1 LTTKPLTVV
10 LPPEIV
16 SRSKQPYRAPEVTP
30 FFSPGAPDWVEES
43 MSAEA
48 LQETGIWDE
57 QRVEGLLRRCRAGKA
72 TGFREGMALIG
83 VLSTQLWHRAF
94 FAQGLGNY
102 PPETDKPRMRLD
114 RTEAKE
120 IA

>member
-1 LTTKPLTVV
+1 
-10 LPPEIV
+10 
-16 SRSKQPYRAPEVTP
+16 
-30 FFSPGAPDWVEES
+30 VEES
-43 MSAEA
+43 LAPEA
-48 LQETGIWDE
+48 LREIGIWDE

-94 FAQGLGNY
+94 FSPGLGDY
-102 PPETDKPRMRLD
+102 KPPADKPRMRLD
-114 RTEAKE
+114 RTRAKE

>member
-1 LTTKPLTVV
+1 M
-10 LPPEIV
+10 E
-16 SRSKQPYRAPEVTP
+16 RSKQPYRAPEVEP
-30 FFSPGAPDWVEES
+30 FFAPGAPAWVEEQLS
-43 MSAEA
+43 PEA
-48 LQETGIWDE
+48 LGETGIWDE
-57 QRVEGLLRRCRAGKA
+57 KRVEGLLRRCRAGKA

-94 FAQGLGNY
+94 FGRGLGDY

-114 RTEAKE
+114 RTKAEE